1 MTDIL
6 VVSGFADHDAIDRFV
21 RSEIRYFRSRDMRA
35 WRCEGAGPE
44 LRLAFGD
51 DPDLGGLAADLSR
64 AHPALELAWSREERG
79 RVVTRVFRRGDC
91 GPQTVA
97 AGGLEEIAARGRT
110 LEEIYGTF

>member
-1 MTDIL
+1 LTDLL
-6 VVSGFADHDAIDRFV
+6 VVSGFADHGAIDRFV

-51 DPDLGGLAADLSR
+51 RPDLGGLAADLSR
-64 AHPALELAWSREERG
+64 AHPALELTWSRAERG
-79 RVVTRVFRRGDC
+79 RVLTRVFRRGDR
-91 GPQTVA
+91 GPETA
-97 AGGLEEIAARGRT
+97 ADGRLEELAARGRT